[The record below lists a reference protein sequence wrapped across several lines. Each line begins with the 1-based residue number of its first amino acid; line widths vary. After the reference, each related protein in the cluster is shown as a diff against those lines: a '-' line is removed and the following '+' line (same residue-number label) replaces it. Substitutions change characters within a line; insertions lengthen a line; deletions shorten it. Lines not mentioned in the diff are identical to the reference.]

1 MVQDT
6 MEAMDDDEIEE
17 EAEEEVNKVLFQI
30 TDGKTGGRL
39 NSHDQSMEAPLFLTN
54 VLPSESVSGLLG
66 EAPVAAGTLPTE
78 AEEEEEPELD
88 DMQRRLEALKS

>member
-1 MVQDT
+1 MASAQWRP
-6 MEAMDDDEIEE
+6 
-17 EAEEEVNKVLFQI
+17 F
-30 TDGKTGGRL
+30 
-39 NSHDQSMEAPLFLTN
+39 SFLLTIY
-54 VLPSESVSGLLG
+54 LSESVSGLLG